1 MKSKQKITIDGEYYL
16 NKIGS
21 SNLRINE
28 KRIFTNGWQIK
39 SEQVPPGNTTCSGT
53 LSSPS
58 LC

>member
-28 KRIFTNGWQIK
+28 KRIFTCGWQIK
-39 SEQVPPGNTTCSGT
+39 GVSKFHQVI
-53 LSSPS
+53 
-58 LC
+58 